1 MNRNKKQVRTRL
13 LSFDDEEEEEEEV
26 KKEKLTIP
34 KNNAKVHEFKRN
46 SKTKPGFVTT
56 TKKKDNLKTFTR
68 TYDHETLNN
77 LKQNVEEMYKEK
89 DEEEYEEVVKQK
101 SFKNEN
107 DEIITEDYIEK
118 IPKQNLKDSIKILDQ
133 FTIENAKLKRKR
145 VQSEKD
151 FIPLEKEEKNDNES
165 NSSMSE
171 EEEDEEVFD
180 DHKGKKIQFAKN
192 SEKSTKLVDI
202 MDVDLSEEQDS
213 DEDNWQD
220 LQMQNAGFKITP
232 QPTQPKKFEMKKEI
246 QIPHIESFEKVQ
258 KELNETLRII
268 HETNQNDEKELKL
281 IEDSFNENH
290 ESVEQLISNFQQLND
305 QYIFYQKMRSYIED
319 LVDCIDKKVPDV
331 EDCENEI
338 LTTRREFHEQK
349 RQKWI
354 QYQKDKIDFIYH
366 PDKTMRISSFET
378 SNETLSIEEIV
389 QDANEIFSDTL
400 EDYSSISKIKSKFF
414 EWKDQYEKSFNDTYC
429 NLSLQKVY
437 APFIRLELI
446 SWDPLSKN
454 SHFYEFP
461 WFRELNEEDEILPNL
476 IKKIIIPRCNH
487 SFQFC
492 YDPFSSEETLN
503 AISLV
508 NDISMFVDVPED
520 FSVYLVERISTF
532 IDDLVLPDVKF
543 DSTLEFFQIQTK
555 KCFNLI
561 QNILK
566 WKEKLN
572 FTEIQKLL
580 EKLNLHLKNYYQVDF
595 KLKNELE
602 KILPNEFKY
611 LLK

>member
-1 MNRNKKQVRTRL
+1 MYN
-13 LSFDDEEEEEEEV
+13 
-26 KKEKLTIP
+26 EKSDL
-34 KNNAKVHEFKRN
+34 
-46 SKTKPGFVTT
+46 
-56 TKKKDNLKTFTR
+56 
-68 TYDHETLNN
+68 
-77 LKQNVEEMYKEK
+77 
-89 DEEEYEEVVKQK
+89 EEYEEVVKQK

-107 DEIITEDYIEK
+107 DEIITEDYVEK
-118 IPKQNLKDSIKILDQ
+118 IPKQISNEHTKIMDQ
-133 FTIENAKLKRKR
+133 FSIENAKLKRKR
-145 VQSEKD
+145 VQSEND
-151 FIPLEKEEKNDNES
+151 FIPLEKEEKKDDES
-165 NSSMSE
+165 NSSMS
-171 EEEDEEVFD
+171 EEDEEVFD

-202 MDVDLSEEQDS
+202 MDVELSEEE
-213 DEDNWQD
+213 DEDENNWQD
-220 LQMQNAGFKITP
+220 LQMQNAGFKIATP
-232 QPTQPKKFEMKKEI
+232 QPIQPKKFEMKKEI

-268 HETNQNDEKELKL
+268 NETNQNDEKELKL
-281 IEDSFNENH
+281 IEDSFNENQ
-290 ESVEQLISNFQQLND
+290 ESVEQLIFNFQILND

-319 LVDCIDKKVPDV
+319 LVDCIDKKVPEV

-354 QYQKDKIDFIYH
+354 QYQKDKIDFIYN
-366 PDKTMRISSFET
+366 PDKTKRISTFES
-378 SNETLSIEEIV
+378 SNETVSIDEIV
-389 QDANEIFSDTL
+389 QDANEIFSDTI

-446 SWDPLSKN
+446 GWDPLSKN
-454 SHFYEFP
+454 LHFYECP

-487 SFQFC
+487 SFQYC
-492 YDPFSSEETLN
+492 YDPFSIEETLN

-508 NDISMFVDVPED
+508 NDVSMFVDVPED
-520 FSVYLVERISTF
+520 FSVYLVDRISTF
-532 IDDLVLPDVKF
+532 IDDLVLPNVKF
-543 DSTLEFFQIQTK
+543 DWSLEFFQIQTK
-555 KCFNLI
+555 KCFDLI

-566 WKEKLN
+566 WREKLN
-572 FTEIQKLL
+572 YGEIQKLL
-580 EKLNLHLKNYYQVDF
+580 GKLNLHLKNYYQVDN

-602 KILPNEFKY
+602 KILPTEYKY